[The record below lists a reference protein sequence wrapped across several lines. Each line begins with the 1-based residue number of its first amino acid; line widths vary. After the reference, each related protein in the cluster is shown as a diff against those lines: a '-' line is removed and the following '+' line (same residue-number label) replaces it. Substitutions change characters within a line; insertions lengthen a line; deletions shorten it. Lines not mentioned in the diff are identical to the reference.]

1 MISLLT
7 PLLPVARILEVPVLD
22 FDTYLKLQDSVEVAK
37 DPWEAQIYYFFERKE
52 NGRFVRL
59 YSSSTRM
66 SLYIC
71 LYLVNVIYIYI

>member
-37 DPWEAQIYYFFERKE
+37 DPWEAQIYFFERKE

-71 LYLVNVIYIYI
+71 LYFVNNINI